1 VLKHGKNLKERDL
14 EPQFQEALRGLVTRV
29 PFLELNSL
37 SSDVQLCQ
45 GRKDHPQLPVSR
57 PDWLLNVKAGNRPW
71 TLVAEGKRSG
81 QPREARTAVLELK
94 HYLSLLPAG
103 TACYGVLLAPF
114 ISAESAQICTEAGIG
129 YADLAGNARLSF
141 DQVFIE
147 THAAKNP
154 FHEKRAVKSVFSPK
168 ASRVLRVL
176 LQGPLRPWKVKELAS
191 AAGVSL
197 GHVSAVRQQL
207 LAQEWA
213 REEVIWEEL
222 HQGVRRQLGGIRIT
236 QPDAVLDAWASVDRW
251 EDRTE
256 MRDYSLLVTDPAEIA
271 TRVHE
276 VLGGTRH
283 AFTQWIA
290 AMQRHPYT
298 TPPVTTVYVEAFPD
312 ETLLKEALLARR
324 VASGGR
330 LRLVRPADEG
340 VLNPLQTV
348 HGLPLVSDVQLY
360 LDLLRAGLRGDEA
373 AAELRRWPDFAGGW
387 A

>member
-1 VLKHGKNLKERDL
+1 VLKPAIKLKVHDL
-14 EPQFQEALRGLVTRV
+14 ETQFQETLRGLVTRV
-29 PFLELNSL
+29 PFLKLQSL
-37 SSDVQLCQ
+37 KSDVQLRQ
-45 GRKDHPQLPVSR
+45 GRKDQTHLPLSR
-57 PDWLLNVKAGNRPW
+57 SDWLLNVNAGNRPW

-81 QPREARTAVLELK
+81 QPREVRTGVLQLR
-94 HYLSLLPAG
+94 HYLSLLPPG
-103 TACYGVLLAPF
+103 TASYGVLLAPF

-154 FHEKRAVKSVFSPK
+154 FHEKRAVKSIFSPK
-168 ASRVLRVL
+168 ASRVLRLL
-176 LQGPLRPWKVKELAS
+176 LQGPLRPWKVKELAQV
-191 AAGVSL
+191 ADVSL

-213 REEVIWEEL
+213 SEEVVWEAL
-222 HQGVRRQLGGIRIT
+222 PRGARRQVGGIRIT
-236 QPDAVLDAWASVDRW
+236 QPNALLDAWALADRW

-256 MRDYSLLVTDPAEIA
+256 VRDYSLLVTDPAEIA
-271 TRVHE
+271 TRLHE
-276 VLGGTRH
+276 LLVGKRH

-290 AMQRHPYT
+290 AMQRHPCT
-298 TPPVTTVYVEAFPD
+298 TPPVTTVYVEEFPD
-312 ETLLKEALLARR
+312 EALLKEALLARR
-324 VASGGR
+324 VTSGGR
-330 LRLVRPADEG
+330 LWLVRPVDKG

-360 LDLLRAGLRGDEA
+360 LDLLQAGLRGDEA